1 MTDTGTGVHTPQPLP
16 HPRGR
21 LPVLR
26 DLLSVD
32 FATPVQGLTR
42 EGRRHDGIFEQ
53 CIGDF
58 RVVVV
63 DGPELIEEIN
73 NPQLWEKNVGPTLHK
88 LRSVAG
94 DGMFT
99 AYNSEENWRKA
110 HEILTPA
117 FTKEAMSTYHQR
129 IAATVREL
137 IDAWNT
143 RAQNNSWIDIPA
155 ETNRLTIE
163 IISRA
168 GFDYQFNNLA
178 DPSENPFITAVLR
191 ELQYANRR
199 TDSIPFYEQFLGG
212 RRRRLHAAD
221 KKFIRAEVDKIID
234 VRRINPRVGQ
244 SPDMLD
250 IMLTAA
256 DPVTGDKLDNNNI
269 GNQILTFLVA
279 GSETSANAIAF
290 ALHFLATT
298 PDVAAQARAEVDAMW
313 PGRAFPDFQFEQI
326 AKLRYLRLV
335 IDEALRLWPV
345 APGYFRQA
353 KQDTTIGEG
362 RYAFKKNDWVFVN
375 LHAAHTH
382 RSWGPDAAEF
392 KPERM
397 STENRRKLGPHIYKP
412 FGVGERACIGRQ
424 FAQHE
429 MVIALAA
436 ILHQFELEPRP
447 GYELKVSETLTLKP
461 SDLQLRLR
469 NRV

>member
-1 MTDTGTGVHTPQPLP
+1 MTDTGTGLHSPQRLP
-16 HPRGR
+16 HPRWR
-21 LPVLR
+21 VPVLR
-26 DLLSVD
+26 DLFSVD

-63 DGPELIEEIN
+63 DGPELIEEVN
-73 NPQLWEKNVGPTLHK
+73 LPQFWEKNVGPTLHK
-88 LRSVAG
+88 LRSLAG

-99 AYNSEENWRKA
+99 AYGSEENWRKA
-110 HEILTPA
+110 HVILTPA
-117 FTKEAMSTYHQR
+117 FTKEAMTTYHQS

-137 IDAWNT
+137 VDAWHSAADDNT
-143 RAQNNSWIDIPA
+143 WIDIPS

-163 IISRA
+163 IIGRA
-168 GFDYQFNNLA
+168 GFGYRFNNLG
-178 DPSENPFITAVLR
+178 DHIENPFITAVLR

-199 TDSIPFYEQFLGG
+199 TDSIPFYEQLLGG
-212 RRRRLHAAD
+212 RRRRTHVAD

-244 SPDMLD
+244 PPDMLD
-250 IMLTAA
+250 IMLTSA

-269 GNQILTFLVA
+269 GNQIITFLVA

-298 PDVAAQARAEVDAMW
+298 PDVAEKARAEVDTMW
-313 PGRAFPDFQFEQI
+313 PGREFPDFQFDQI

-335 IDEALRLWPV
+335 IEEALRLWPV

-362 RYAFKKNDWVFVN
+362 RYAFKKDDWVFVN

-382 RSWGPDAAEF
+382 PIWGPDAGEF

-397 STENRRKLGPHIYKP
+397 TADNRRKLGAQIYNP
-412 FGVGERACIGRQ
+412 FGVGARACIGRQ

-429 MVIALAA
+429 IVIALAA

-461 SDLQLRLR
+461 SGLQLRLR
-469 NRV
+469 NRA